1 MAQCAAIVRKVV
13 QIVIST
19 FNISCM
25 IYNSSGI
32 KFRIWVKIKG
42 KEEEKKNDDNK
53 NIIDVKIH
61 LKSVVKNIIRL
72 FYHFPWLNLF
82 SFCLEQIKDWT
93 SFLSHKEE
101 TQEIVQ
107 QDAPIF
113 QNYWK

>member
-1 MAQCAAIVRKVV
+1 MAQCTAVVRKVV

-42 KEEEKKNDDNK
+42 KEEEKEENDDNK

-72 FYHFPWLNLF
+72 FYHFP
-82 SFCLEQIKDWT
+82 
-93 SFLSHKEE
+93 
-101 TQEIVQ
+101 
-107 QDAPIF
+107 
-113 QNYWK
+113 